1 MGNNGVRF
9 MANMNEFLLQYY
21 MQRRFNTMPPEVRA
35 QFDVYLAS
43 DDFRGN
49 MKDWK
54 SKLMHQDANGKWVEN
69 DLPDPND
76 ATGNF
81 FLDDKEWAKFFNAFQ
96 DAFREM
102 SASKDSFKDNA
113 KATSFLN
120 EYFGDPATHLF
131 ANAVANP
138 TAESLINGDFK
149 QFLTDH
155 RNGLEIYLKQWGL
168 VDSDFSYSDLLNGIS
183 SKKYNT
189 APDFQKKLKTVAQYI
204 TFYVQQPDFQ
214 QALGLR
220 GRQLPN
226 FTDIENGF
234 DTSTVNPNKLDYFK
248 RNYKSLLNTLVTDS
262 KVYDVFKLYD
272 HGKISKHL
280 EASVGKV
287 DYANADSKD
296 YVPPKRSDE
305 LTPWQHLKDNVKD
318 TWTDYMDKYIKLRG
332 DRLYFSNSAQLIFKA
347 LTGAKFKPTDGL
359 DKLLSSAGDIK
370 KNLMYKSP
378 RAVDHF
384 DWMNKTLGELKNTM
398 PKAFAGALKTGRQ
411 MKAIVSELV
420 IKAVRENKMD
430 EAKTAME
437 VLSVVKYGY
446 TTSKIMDAL
455 GNEKLSIF
463 SDGGL
468 SWNKNQAVQFV
479 TNAMDKSIKAA
490 FMGVGYLI
498 TMGGNAIRLNG
509 SKFNGK
515 TGRIKGARDTWI
527 ADNNAQR
534 AAAIAHRD
542 TENPIDE
549 AARTPFEGTLHTLN
563 TAGFNATTINAKK
576 VDRTNAKTDAENKKN
591 TYDTAQQAYDNNQYI
606 IDNDIN
612 LANQRTNLLNE
623 IATLRTDITAL
634 ENLLNNPAT
643 FASLPPATASALAS
657 QLMQKKTSKETEL
670 QAKDQQR
677 IQIDAERAANAA
689 AVNNARRAEPGLRTA
704 RDNAQ
709 RDYNAA
715 QTIFDD
721 LDAKINDYENATENL
736 KELNDRIQKRNDTVN
751 NWDDNHKDK
760 YRELMAY
767 WDMLET
773 GRDSHTGKM
782 YSWTPGSAKDK
793 QKNFNKKNPNTNLS
807 IADQIILD
815 NLNNY
820 QITA

>member
-1 MGNNGVRF
+1 MGKYGVRF

-81 FLDDKEWAKFFNAFQ
+81 FLDDKEWTKFFNAFQ

-214 QALGLR
+214 QALGLQ

-280 EASVGKV
+280 ETSVGKV
-287 DYANADSKD
+287 DYANTDSKD

-534 AAAIAHRD
+534 A
-542 TENPIDE
+542 
-549 AARTPFEGTLHTLN
+549 
-563 TAGFNATTINAKK
+563 
-576 VDRTNAKTDAENKKN
+576 V
-591 TYDTAQQAYDNNQYI
+591 AQQQKTANETQKTNLENNLTAMRNRGLTEQALDASIGQYRQ
-606 IDNDIN
+606 DISALNQN
-612 LANQRTNLLNE
+612 LENQIHNLEQWLAANQTHPDANAVANYLVQLQAGSNPAAPTVTDPAVQARVQN
-623 IATLRTDITAL
+623 ISQSRRDITAK
-634 ENLLNNPAT
+634 T
-643 FASLPPATASALAS
+643 K
-657 QLMQKKTSKETEL
+657 QMDRKIKKRQE
-670 QAKDQQR
+670 
-677 IQIDAERAANAA
+677 
-689 AVNNARRAEPGLRTA
+689 
-704 RDNAQ
+704 
-709 RDYNAA
+709 
-715 QTIFDD
+715 F
-721 LDAKINDYENATENL
+721 ENATQSIQM
-736 KELNDRIQKRNDTVN
+736 LNDQITKQNDVLN
-751 NWDDNHKDK
+751 NWDANHKDK

-815 NLNNY
+815 NLSNY

>member
-1 MGNNGVRF
+1 MDKYGVRF

-81 FLDDKEWAKFFNAFQ
+81 FLDDKEWTKFFNAFQ

-214 QALGLR
+214 QALGLQ

-534 AAAIAHRD
+534 AAAQQQK
-542 TENPIDE
+542 
-549 AARTPFEGTLHTLN
+549 
-563 TAGFNATTINAKK
+563 TANETQ
-576 VDRTNAKTDAENKKN
+576 KTDLENN
-591 TYDTAQQAYDNNQYI
+591 LTAMRNRGLTEQALDASIGQYRQDISALNQNLDNQVR
-606 IDNDIN
+606 N
-612 LANQRTNLLNE
+612 LEQWLAANQTHPDANAVANYLVQLQAGSNPAAPTVTDPAVQARVQN
-623 IATLRTDITAL
+623 ISQSRRDITAK
-634 ENLLNNPAT
+634 T
-643 FASLPPATASALAS
+643 K
-657 QLMQKKTSKETEL
+657 QMDRKIKKRQE
-670 QAKDQQR
+670 
-677 IQIDAERAANAA
+677 
-689 AVNNARRAEPGLRTA
+689 
-704 RDNAQ
+704 
-709 RDYNAA
+709 
-715 QTIFDD
+715 F
-721 LDAKINDYENATENL
+721 ENATQSIQM
-736 KELNDRIQKRNDTVN
+736 LNDQITKQNDVLN

-782 YSWTPGSAKDK
+782 YSWMPGSAKNK
-793 QKNFNKKNPNTNLS
+793 QKNFNKKNPTTNLS

>member
-1 MGNNGVRF
+1 MDKYGVRF

-35 QFDVYLAS
+35 QFNVYLAS

-81 FLDDKEWAKFFNAFQ
+81 FLDDKEWTKFFNAFQ

-214 QALGLR
+214 QALGLQ

-534 AAAIAHRD
+534 AVAQQQK
-542 TENPIDE
+542 
-549 AARTPFEGTLHTLN
+549 
-563 TAGFNATTINAKK
+563 TANETQ
-576 VDRTNAKTDAENKKN
+576 KTDLENN
-591 TYDTAQQAYDNNQYI
+591 LTAMRNRGLTEQALDASIGQYRQDISALNQNLDNQVR
-606 IDNDIN
+606 N
-612 LANQRTNLLNE
+612 LEQWLAANQTHPDANAVANYLVQLQAGSNPAAPAVTDPAVQARVQN
-623 IATLRTDITAL
+623 ISQSRRDITAK
-634 ENLLNNPAT
+634 T
-643 FASLPPATASALAS
+643 K
-657 QLMQKKTSKETEL
+657 QMDRKIKKRQE
-670 QAKDQQR
+670 
-677 IQIDAERAANAA
+677 
-689 AVNNARRAEPGLRTA
+689 
-704 RDNAQ
+704 
-709 RDYNAA
+709 
-715 QTIFDD
+715 F
-721 LDAKINDYENATENL
+721 ENATQSIQM
-736 KELNDRIQKRNDTVN
+736 LNDQITKQNDVLN

>member
-1 MGNNGVRF
+1 MGQYGVRF

-81 FLDDKEWAKFFNAFQ
+81 FLDDKEWTKFFNAFQ

-214 QALGLR
+214 QALGLQ

-534 AAAIAHRD
+534 AAAQQQK
-542 TENPIDE
+542 
-549 AARTPFEGTLHTLN
+549 
-563 TAGFNATTINAKK
+563 TANETQ
-576 VDRTNAKTDAENKKN
+576 KTDLENN
-591 TYDTAQQAYDNNQYI
+591 LTAMRNRGLTEQALDASIGQYRQDISALNQNLDNQVR
-606 IDNDIN
+606 N
-612 LANQRTNLLNE
+612 LEQWLAANQTHPDANAVANYLVQLQAGSNPAAPTVTDPAVQARVQN
-623 IATLRTDITAL
+623 ISQSRRDITAK
-634 ENLLNNPAT
+634 T
-643 FASLPPATASALAS
+643 K
-657 QLMQKKTSKETEL
+657 QMDRKIKKRQE
-670 QAKDQQR
+670 
-677 IQIDAERAANAA
+677 
-689 AVNNARRAEPGLRTA
+689 
-704 RDNAQ
+704 
-709 RDYNAA
+709 
-715 QTIFDD
+715 F
-721 LDAKINDYENATENL
+721 ENATQSIQM
-736 KELNDRIQKRNDTVN
+736 LNDQITKQNDVLN

-782 YSWTPGSAKDK
+782 YSWMPGSAKDK
-793 QKNFNKKNPNTNLS
+793 QKNFNKKNPTTNLS

>member
-1 MGNNGVRF
+1 MDKYGVRF

-35 QFDVYLAS
+35 QFNVYLAS

-81 FLDDKEWAKFFNAFQ
+81 FLDDKEWTKFFNAFQ

-214 QALGLR
+214 QALGLQ

-534 AAAIAHRD
+534 AAAQQQK
-542 TENPIDE
+542 
-549 AARTPFEGTLHTLN
+549 
-563 TAGFNATTINAKK
+563 TANETQ
-576 VDRTNAKTDAENKKN
+576 KTDLENN
-591 TYDTAQQAYDNNQYI
+591 LTAMRNRGLTEQALDASIGQYRQDISALNQNLDNQVR
-606 IDNDIN
+606 N
-612 LANQRTNLLNE
+612 LEQWLAANQTHPDANAVANYLVQLQAGSNPAAPTVTDPAVQARVQN
-623 IATLRTDITAL
+623 ISQSRRDITAK
-634 ENLLNNPAT
+634 T
-643 FASLPPATASALAS
+643 K
-657 QLMQKKTSKETEL
+657 QMDRKIKKRQE
-670 QAKDQQR
+670 
-677 IQIDAERAANAA
+677 
-689 AVNNARRAEPGLRTA
+689 
-704 RDNAQ
+704 
-709 RDYNAA
+709 
-715 QTIFDD
+715 F
-721 LDAKINDYENATENL
+721 ENATQSIQM
-736 KELNDRIQKRNDTVN
+736 LNDQITKQNDVLN

-782 YSWTPGSAKDK
+782 YSWMPGSAKDK
-793 QKNFNKKNPNTNLS
+793 QKNFNKKNPTTNLS

>member
-1 MGNNGVRF
+1 MSKYGARF

-214 QALGLR
+214 QALGLQ

-398 PKAFAGALKTGRQ
+398 PKAFAGALETGRQ
-411 MKAIVSELV
+411 MKAIVSELI

-534 AAAIAHRD
+534 AV
-542 TENPIDE
+542 TQQQK
-549 AARTPFEGTLHTLN
+549 
-563 TAGFNATTINAKK
+563 TANETQ
-576 VDRTNAKTDAENKKN
+576 KTDLENN
-591 TYDTAQQAYDNNQYI
+591 LTAMRNRGLTEQALDASIGQYRQDISALNQNLDNQVR
-606 IDNDIN
+606 N
-612 LANQRTNLLNE
+612 LEQWLAANQTHPDANAVANYLVQLQAGSNP
-623 IATLRTDITAL
+623 ATPTVTDPAVQARVQNISQSRRDITAK
-634 ENLLNNPAT
+634 T
-643 FASLPPATASALAS
+643 K
-657 QLMQKKTSKETEL
+657 QMDRKIKKRQE
-670 QAKDQQR
+670 
-677 IQIDAERAANAA
+677 
-689 AVNNARRAEPGLRTA
+689 
-704 RDNAQ
+704 
-709 RDYNAA
+709 
-715 QTIFDD
+715 F
-721 LDAKINDYENATENL
+721 ENATQSIQM
-736 KELNDRIQKRNDTVN
+736 LNDQITKQNDVLN
-751 NWDDNHKDK
+751 NWDANHKDK

-782 YSWTPGSAKDK
+782 YSWTLGSAKNK
-793 QKNFNKKNPNTNLS
+793 QKNFNKKNPTTNLS
-807 IADQIILD
+807 IADKIILD

>member
-1 MGNNGVRF
+1 MDKYGVRF

-214 QALGLR
+214 QALGLQ

-534 AAAIAHRD
+534 AVAQQQK
-542 TENPIDE
+542 
-549 AARTPFEGTLHTLN
+549 
-563 TAGFNATTINAKK
+563 TANETQ
-576 VDRTNAKTDAENKKN
+576 KTDLENN
-591 TYDTAQQAYDNNQYI
+591 LTAMRNRGLTEQALDASIGQYRQDISALNQNLDNQVR
-606 IDNDIN
+606 N
-612 LANQRTNLLNE
+612 LEQWLAANQTHPDANAVANYLVQLQAGSNP
-623 IATLRTDITAL
+623 AAPTVTDPAVQAQLQAVVNSQHDITV
-634 ENLLNNPAT
+634 
-643 FASLPPATASALAS
+643 
-657 QLMQKKTSKETEL
+657 KTK
-670 QAKDQQR
+670 QMNR
-677 IQIDAERAANAA
+677 
-689 AVNNARRAEPGLRTA
+689 
-704 RDNAQ
+704 
-709 RDYNAA
+709 
-715 QTIFDD
+715 
-721 LDAKINDYENATENL
+721 KITKRQEFENATQSIQM
-736 KELNDRIQKRNDTVN
+736 LNDQITKQNDVLN
-751 NWDDNHKDK
+751 NWDANHKDK

>member
-1 MGNNGVRF
+1 MDKYGVRF

-81 FLDDKEWAKFFNAFQ
+81 FLDDKEWTKFFNAFQ

-214 QALGLR
+214 QALGLQ

-527 ADNNAQR
+527 ADTNAQK
-534 AAAIAHRD
+534 
-542 TENPIDE
+542 
-549 AARTPFEGTLHTLN
+549 
-563 TAGFNATTINAKK
+563 TATQQQKTANETQ
-576 VDRTNAKTDAENKKN
+576 KTDLENN
-591 TYDTAQQAYDNNQYI
+591 LTAMRNRGLTEQALDASIGQYRQDISALNQ
-606 IDNDIN
+606 N
-612 LANQRTNLLNE
+612 LENQIHNLEQWLAANQTHPDANAVANYLVQLQAGSNPAAPTVTDPAVQARVQN
-623 IATLRTDITAL
+623 ISQSQRDIT
-634 ENLLNNPAT
+634 T
-643 FASLPPATASALAS
+643 KTK
-657 QLMQKKTSKETEL
+657 QMDRKIKKRQE
-670 QAKDQQR
+670 
-677 IQIDAERAANAA
+677 
-689 AVNNARRAEPGLRTA
+689 
-704 RDNAQ
+704 
-709 RDYNAA
+709 
-715 QTIFDD
+715 F
-721 LDAKINDYENATENL
+721 ENATQSIQM
-736 KELNDRIQKRNDTVN
+736 LNDQITKQNDVLN
-751 NWDDNHKDK
+751 NWDANHKDK

-782 YSWTPGSAKDK
+782 YSWTPGGAKDK

>member
-1 MGNNGVRF
+1 MGKYGVRF

-54 SKLMHQDANGKWVEN
+54 SKLMHQNANGKWVEN

-81 FLDDKEWAKFFNAFQ
+81 FLDDKEWTKFFNAFQ

-214 QALGLR
+214 QALGLQ

-280 EASVGKV
+280 ETSVGKV

-534 AAAIAHRD
+534 AAAQQQK
-542 TENPIDE
+542 
-549 AARTPFEGTLHTLN
+549 
-563 TAGFNATTINAKK
+563 TANETQ
-576 VDRTNAKTDAENKKN
+576 KTDLENN
-591 TYDTAQQAYDNNQYI
+591 LTAMRNRGLTEQALDASIGQYRQDISALNQNLDNQVR
-606 IDNDIN
+606 N
-612 LANQRTNLLNE
+612 LEQWLAANQTHPDANAVANYLVQLQAGSNPAAPTVTDPAVQARVQN
-623 IATLRTDITAL
+623 ISQSQRDIT
-634 ENLLNNPAT
+634 T
-643 FASLPPATASALAS
+643 KTK
-657 QLMQKKTSKETEL
+657 QMDRKIKKRQE
-670 QAKDQQR
+670 
-677 IQIDAERAANAA
+677 
-689 AVNNARRAEPGLRTA
+689 
-704 RDNAQ
+704 
-709 RDYNAA
+709 
-715 QTIFDD
+715 F
-721 LDAKINDYENATENL
+721 ENATQSIQM
-736 KELNDRIQKRNDTVN
+736 LNDQITKQNDVLN
-751 NWDDNHKDK
+751 NWDANHKDK

-815 NLNNY
+815 NLSNY

>member
-1 MGNNGVRF
+1 MDKYGVRF

-81 FLDDKEWAKFFNAFQ
+81 FLDDKEWTKFFNAFQ

-214 QALGLR
+214 QALGLQ

-534 AAAIAHRD
+534 AAAQQQK
-542 TENPIDE
+542 
-549 AARTPFEGTLHTLN
+549 
-563 TAGFNATTINAKK
+563 TANETQ
-576 VDRTNAKTDAENKKN
+576 KTDLENN
-591 TYDTAQQAYDNNQYI
+591 LTAMRNRGLTEQALDASIGQYRQDISALNQNLDNQVR
-606 IDNDIN
+606 N
-612 LANQRTNLLNE
+612 LEQWLAANQTHPDANAVANYLVQLQAGSNPAAPTVTDPAVQARVQN
-623 IATLRTDITAL
+623 ISQSRRDITAK
-634 ENLLNNPAT
+634 T
-643 FASLPPATASALAS
+643 K
-657 QLMQKKTSKETEL
+657 QMDRKIKKRQE
-670 QAKDQQR
+670 
-677 IQIDAERAANAA
+677 
-689 AVNNARRAEPGLRTA
+689 
-704 RDNAQ
+704 
-709 RDYNAA
+709 
-715 QTIFDD
+715 F
-721 LDAKINDYENATENL
+721 ENATQSIQM
-736 KELNDRIQKRNDTVN
+736 LNDQITKQNDVLN

-782 YSWTPGSAKDK
+782 YSWTPGSAKNK
-793 QKNFNKKNPNTNLS
+793 QKNFNKKNPTTNLS

>member
-1 MGNNGVRF
+1 MGKYGVRF

-54 SKLMHQDANGKWVEN
+54 SKLMHQNANGKWVEN

-81 FLDDKEWAKFFNAFQ
+81 FLDDKEWTKFFNAFQ

-214 QALGLR
+214 QALGLQ

-534 AAAIAHRD
+534 AAAQQQK
-542 TENPIDE
+542 
-549 AARTPFEGTLHTLN
+549 
-563 TAGFNATTINAKK
+563 TANETQ
-576 VDRTNAKTDAENKKN
+576 KTDLENN
-591 TYDTAQQAYDNNQYI
+591 LTAMRNRGLTEQALDASIGQYRQDISALNQNLDNQVR
-606 IDNDIN
+606 N
-612 LANQRTNLLNE
+612 LEQWLAANQTHPDANAVANYLVQLQAGSNPAAPTVTDPAVQARLQN
-623 IATLRTDITAL
+623 ISQSQRDIT
-634 ENLLNNPAT
+634 T
-643 FASLPPATASALAS
+643 KTK
-657 QLMQKKTSKETEL
+657 QMDRKIKKRQE
-670 QAKDQQR
+670 
-677 IQIDAERAANAA
+677 
-689 AVNNARRAEPGLRTA
+689 
-704 RDNAQ
+704 
-709 RDYNAA
+709 
-715 QTIFDD
+715 F
-721 LDAKINDYENATENL
+721 ENATQSIQM
-736 KELNDRIQKRNDTVN
+736 LNDQITKQNDVLN
-751 NWDDNHKDK
+751 NWDANHNDK

-815 NLNNY
+815 NLSNY

>member
-1 MGNNGVRF
+1 MGKYGVRF

-54 SKLMHQDANGKWVEN
+54 SKLMHQNANGKWVEN

-138 TAESLINGDFK
+138 TAEAQINGEFK
-149 QFLTDH
+149 TFLNNH

-214 QALGLR
+214 QALGLQ

-280 EASVGKV
+280 ETSVGKV

-534 AAAIAHRD
+534 AAAQQQK
-542 TENPIDE
+542 
-549 AARTPFEGTLHTLN
+549 
-563 TAGFNATTINAKK
+563 TANETQ
-576 VDRTNAKTDAENKKN
+576 KTDLENN
-591 TYDTAQQAYDNNQYI
+591 LTAMRNRGLTEQALDASIGQYRQDISALNQNLDNQVR
-606 IDNDIN
+606 N
-612 LANQRTNLLNE
+612 LEQWLAANQTHPDANAVANYLVQLQAGSNPAAPAVTDPAVQARVQN
-623 IATLRTDITAL
+623 ISQSRRDITAK
-634 ENLLNNPAT
+634 T
-643 FASLPPATASALAS
+643 K
-657 QLMQKKTSKETEL
+657 QMDRKIKKRQE
-670 QAKDQQR
+670 
-677 IQIDAERAANAA
+677 
-689 AVNNARRAEPGLRTA
+689 
-704 RDNAQ
+704 
-709 RDYNAA
+709 
-715 QTIFDD
+715 F
-721 LDAKINDYENATENL
+721 ENATQSIQM
-736 KELNDRIQKRNDTVN
+736 LNDQITKQNDVLN

-782 YSWTPGSAKDK
+782 YSWMPGSAKDK
-793 QKNFNKKNPNTNLS
+793 QKNFNKKNPTTNLS

>member
-1 MGNNGVRF
+1 MGKYGVRF

-81 FLDDKEWAKFFNAFQ
+81 FLDDKEWTKFFNAFQ

-214 QALGLR
+214 QALGLQ

-534 AAAIAHRD
+534 AAAQQQK
-542 TENPIDE
+542 
-549 AARTPFEGTLHTLN
+549 
-563 TAGFNATTINAKK
+563 TANETQ
-576 VDRTNAKTDAENKKN
+576 KTDLENN
-591 TYDTAQQAYDNNQYI
+591 LTAMRNRGLTEQALDASIGQYRQDISALNQNLDNQVR
-606 IDNDIN
+606 N
-612 LANQRTNLLNE
+612 LEQWLAANQTHPDANAVANYLVQLQAGSNPAAPTVTDPAVQARVQN
-623 IATLRTDITAL
+623 ISQSRRDITAK
-634 ENLLNNPAT
+634 T
-643 FASLPPATASALAS
+643 K
-657 QLMQKKTSKETEL
+657 QMDRKIKKRQE
-670 QAKDQQR
+670 
-677 IQIDAERAANAA
+677 
-689 AVNNARRAEPGLRTA
+689 
-704 RDNAQ
+704 
-709 RDYNAA
+709 
-715 QTIFDD
+715 F
-721 LDAKINDYENATENL
+721 ENATQSIQM
-736 KELNDRIQKRNDTVN
+736 LNDQITKQNDVLN

-782 YSWTPGSAKDK
+782 YSWMPGSAKDK
-793 QKNFNKKNPNTNLS
+793 QKNFNKKNPTTNLS

>member
-1 MGNNGVRF
+1 MDKYGVRF

-69 DLPDPND
+69 ALPDPND

-81 FLDDKEWAKFFNAFQ
+81 FLDDKEWTKFFNAFQ

-138 TAESLINGDFK
+138 TTESLINGDFK

-214 QALGLR
+214 QALGLQ

-534 AAAIAHRD
+534 AAAQQQK
-542 TENPIDE
+542 
-549 AARTPFEGTLHTLN
+549 
-563 TAGFNATTINAKK
+563 TANETQ
-576 VDRTNAKTDAENKKN
+576 KTDLENN
-591 TYDTAQQAYDNNQYI
+591 LTAMRNRGLTEQALDASIGQYRQDISALNQNLDNQVR
-606 IDNDIN
+606 N
-612 LANQRTNLLNE
+612 LEQWLAANQTHPDANAVANYLVQLQAGSNPAAPTVTDPAVQARVQN
-623 IATLRTDITAL
+623 ISQSRRDITAK
-634 ENLLNNPAT
+634 T
-643 FASLPPATASALAS
+643 K
-657 QLMQKKTSKETEL
+657 QMDRKIKKRQE
-670 QAKDQQR
+670 
-677 IQIDAERAANAA
+677 
-689 AVNNARRAEPGLRTA
+689 
-704 RDNAQ
+704 
-709 RDYNAA
+709 
-715 QTIFDD
+715 F
-721 LDAKINDYENATENL
+721 ENATQSIQM
-736 KELNDRIQKRNDTVN
+736 LNDQITKQNDVLN

-793 QKNFNKKNPNTNLS
+793 QKNFNKKNPTTNLS
-807 IADQIILD
+807 IADKIILD

>member
-1 MGNNGVRF
+1 
-9 MANMNEFLLQYY
+9 
-21 MQRRFNTMPPEVRA
+21 
-35 QFDVYLAS
+35 
-43 DDFRGN
+43 
-49 MKDWK
+49 
-54 SKLMHQDANGKWVEN
+54 
-69 DLPDPND
+69 
-76 ATGNF
+76 
-81 FLDDKEWAKFFNAFQ
+81 
-96 DAFREM
+96 
-102 SASKDSFKDNA
+102 
-113 KATSFLN
+113 
-120 EYFGDPATHLF
+120 
-131 ANAVANP
+131 
-138 TAESLINGDFK
+138 
-149 QFLTDH
+149 
-155 RNGLEIYLKQWGL
+155 
-168 VDSDFSYSDLLNGIS
+168 
-183 SKKYNT
+183 
-189 APDFQKKLKTVAQYI
+189 
-204 TFYVQQPDFQ
+204 
-214 QALGLR
+214 
-220 GRQLPN
+220 
-226 FTDIENGF
+226 
-234 DTSTVNPNKLDYFK
+234 
-248 RNYKSLLNTLVTDS
+248 
-262 KVYDVFKLYD
+262 
-272 HGKISKHL
+272 
-280 EASVGKV
+280 
-287 DYANADSKD
+287 
-296 YVPPKRSDE
+296 
-305 LTPWQHLKDNVKD
+305 
-318 TWTDYMDKYIKLRG
+318 MDKYIKLRG

-347 LTGAKFKPTDGL
+347 LTGTKFKPTDGL

-534 AAAIAHRD
+534 AVAIAHRD

-549 AARTPFEGTLHTLN
+549 AARIPFEGTLHTLN

-591 TYDTAQQAYDNNQYI
+591 TYDTAQQTYDNNQYI
-606 IDNDIN
+606 IDNDTN

-643 FASLPPATASALAS
+643 FATLPPATASALAS

-751 NWDDNHKDK
+751 NWDANHKDK

>member
-1 MGNNGVRF
+1 MGKYGVRF

-35 QFDVYLAS
+35 QFDVYLSS

-69 DLPDPND
+69 DLPDPNN

-81 FLDDKEWAKFFNAFQ
+81 FLDDKEWTKFFNAFQ

-280 EASVGKV
+280 ETSVGKV

-527 ADNNAQR
+527 ADNNAQK
-534 AAAIAHRD
+534 
-542 TENPIDE
+542 
-549 AARTPFEGTLHTLN
+549 
-563 TAGFNATTINAKK
+563 TATQQQKTANETQ
-576 VDRTNAKTDAENKKN
+576 KTDLENN
-591 TYDTAQQAYDNNQYI
+591 LTAMRNRGLTEQALDASIGQYRQDISALNQNLDNQVR
-606 IDNDIN
+606 N
-612 LANQRTNLLNE
+612 LEQWLAANQTHPDANAVANYLVQLQAGSNPAAPTVTDPAVQARVQN
-623 IATLRTDITAL
+623 ISQSRRDITAK
-634 ENLLNNPAT
+634 T
-643 FASLPPATASALAS
+643 K
-657 QLMQKKTSKETEL
+657 QMDRKIKKRQE
-670 QAKDQQR
+670 
-677 IQIDAERAANAA
+677 
-689 AVNNARRAEPGLRTA
+689 
-704 RDNAQ
+704 
-709 RDYNAA
+709 
-715 QTIFDD
+715 F
-721 LDAKINDYENATENL
+721 ENATQSIQM
-736 KELNDRIQKRNDTVN
+736 LNDQITKQNDVLN

>member
-1 MGNNGVRF
+1 MGKYGVRF

-81 FLDDKEWAKFFNAFQ
+81 FLDDKEWTKFFNAFQ

-214 QALGLR
+214 QALGLQ

-287 DYANADSKD
+287 DYANTDSKD

-490 FMGVGYLI
+490 FMGIGYLI

-534 AAAIAHRD
+534 AAAQQQK
-542 TENPIDE
+542 
-549 AARTPFEGTLHTLN
+549 
-563 TAGFNATTINAKK
+563 TANETQ
-576 VDRTNAKTDAENKKN
+576 KTDLENN
-591 TYDTAQQAYDNNQYI
+591 LTAMRNRGLTEQALDASIGQYRQDISALNQ
-606 IDNDIN
+606 N
-612 LANQRTNLLNE
+612 LENQIHNLEQWLAANQTHPDANAVANYLVQLQAGSNPAAPTVTDPAVQARVQN
-623 IATLRTDITAL
+623 ISQSQRDIT
-634 ENLLNNPAT
+634 T
-643 FASLPPATASALAS
+643 KTK
-657 QLMQKKTSKETEL
+657 QMDRKIKKRQE
-670 QAKDQQR
+670 
-677 IQIDAERAANAA
+677 
-689 AVNNARRAEPGLRTA
+689 
-704 RDNAQ
+704 
-709 RDYNAA
+709 
-715 QTIFDD
+715 F
-721 LDAKINDYENATENL
+721 ENATQSIQM
-736 KELNDRIQKRNDTVN
+736 LNDQITKQNDVLN
-751 NWDDNHKDK
+751 NWDANHKDK

-815 NLNNY
+815 NLSNY

>member
-69 DLPDPND
+69 ALPDPND

-81 FLDDKEWAKFFNAFQ
+81 FLDDKEWTKFFNAFQ

-214 QALGLR
+214 QALGLQ
-220 GRQLPN
+220 GPQLPN

-280 EASVGKV
+280 DASVGKV

-534 AAAIAHRD
+534 AAAQQQK
-542 TENPIDE
+542 
-549 AARTPFEGTLHTLN
+549 
-563 TAGFNATTINAKK
+563 TANETQ
-576 VDRTNAKTDAENKKN
+576 KTDLENN
-591 TYDTAQQAYDNNQYI
+591 LTAMRNRGLTEQALDASIGQYRQDISALNQNLDNQVR
-606 IDNDIN
+606 N
-612 LANQRTNLLNE
+612 LEQWLAANQTHPDANAVANYLVQLQAGSNPAAPAVTDPAVQARVQN
-623 IATLRTDITAL
+623 ISQSRRDITAK
-634 ENLLNNPAT
+634 T
-643 FASLPPATASALAS
+643 K
-657 QLMQKKTSKETEL
+657 QMDRKIKKRQE
-670 QAKDQQR
+670 
-677 IQIDAERAANAA
+677 
-689 AVNNARRAEPGLRTA
+689 
-704 RDNAQ
+704 
-709 RDYNAA
+709 
-715 QTIFDD
+715 F
-721 LDAKINDYENATENL
+721 ENATQSIQM
-736 KELNDRIQKRNDTVN
+736 LNDQITKQNDVLN
-751 NWDDNHKDK
+751 NWDANHKDK

-782 YSWTPGSAKDK
+782 YSWTPGSAKNK

>member
-1 MGNNGVRF
+1 
-9 MANMNEFLLQYY
+9 
-21 MQRRFNTMPPEVRA
+21 
-35 QFDVYLAS
+35 
-43 DDFRGN
+43 
-49 MKDWK
+49 
-54 SKLMHQDANGKWVEN
+54 
-69 DLPDPND
+69 
-76 ATGNF
+76 
-81 FLDDKEWAKFFNAFQ
+81 
-96 DAFREM
+96 
-102 SASKDSFKDNA
+102 
-113 KATSFLN
+113 
-120 EYFGDPATHLF
+120 
-131 ANAVANP
+131 
-138 TAESLINGDFK
+138 
-149 QFLTDH
+149 
-155 RNGLEIYLKQWGL
+155 
-168 VDSDFSYSDLLNGIS
+168 
-183 SKKYNT
+183 
-189 APDFQKKLKTVAQYI
+189 
-204 TFYVQQPDFQ
+204 
-214 QALGLR
+214 
-220 GRQLPN
+220 
-226 FTDIENGF
+226 
-234 DTSTVNPNKLDYFK
+234 
-248 RNYKSLLNTLVTDS
+248 
-262 KVYDVFKLYD
+262 
-272 HGKISKHL
+272 
-280 EASVGKV
+280 
-287 DYANADSKD
+287 
-296 YVPPKRSDE
+296 
-305 LTPWQHLKDNVKD
+305 
-318 TWTDYMDKYIKLRG
+318 MDKYIKLRG

-384 DWMNKTLGELKNTM
+384 DWINKTLGELKNTM

-527 ADNNAQR
+527 ADTNAQK
-534 AAAIAHRD
+534 
-542 TENPIDE
+542 
-549 AARTPFEGTLHTLN
+549 
-563 TAGFNATTINAKK
+563 TATQQQKTANETQ
-576 VDRTNAKTDAENKKN
+576 KTDLENN
-591 TYDTAQQAYDNNQYI
+591 LTAMRNRGLTEQALDASIGQYRQDISALNQNLDNQVR
-606 IDNDIN
+606 N
-612 LANQRTNLLNE
+612 LEQWLAANQTHPDANAVANYLVQLQAGSNPAAPTVTDPAVQARVQN
-623 IATLRTDITAL
+623 ISQSRRDITAK
-634 ENLLNNPAT
+634 T
-643 FASLPPATASALAS
+643 K
-657 QLMQKKTSKETEL
+657 QMDRKIKKRQE
-670 QAKDQQR
+670 
-677 IQIDAERAANAA
+677 
-689 AVNNARRAEPGLRTA
+689 
-704 RDNAQ
+704 
-709 RDYNAA
+709 
-715 QTIFDD
+715 F
-721 LDAKINDYENATENL
+721 ENATQSIQM
-736 KELNDRIQKRNDTVN
+736 LNDQITKQNDVLN
-751 NWDDNHKDK
+751 NWDANHKDK

>member
-1 MGNNGVRF
+1 MGQYGVRF

-81 FLDDKEWAKFFNAFQ
+81 FLDDKEWTKFFNAFQ

-280 EASVGKV
+280 ETSVGKV

-534 AAAIAHRD
+534 AAAQQQK
-542 TENPIDE
+542 
-549 AARTPFEGTLHTLN
+549 
-563 TAGFNATTINAKK
+563 TANETQ
-576 VDRTNAKTDAENKKN
+576 KTDLENN
-591 TYDTAQQAYDNNQYI
+591 LTAMRNRGLTEQALDASIGQYRQDISALNQNLDNQVR
-606 IDNDIN
+606 N
-612 LANQRTNLLNE
+612 LEQWLAANQTHPDANAVANYLVQLQAGSNPAAPTVTDPAVQARVQN
-623 IATLRTDITAL
+623 ISQSRRDITAK
-634 ENLLNNPAT
+634 T
-643 FASLPPATASALAS
+643 K
-657 QLMQKKTSKETEL
+657 QMDRKIKKRQE
-670 QAKDQQR
+670 
-677 IQIDAERAANAA
+677 
-689 AVNNARRAEPGLRTA
+689 
-704 RDNAQ
+704 
-709 RDYNAA
+709 
-715 QTIFDD
+715 F
-721 LDAKINDYENATENL
+721 ENATQSIQM
-736 KELNDRIQKRNDTVN
+736 LNDQITKQNDVLN

-782 YSWTPGSAKDK
+782 YSWMPGSAKDK
-793 QKNFNKKNPNTNLS
+793 QKNFNKKNPTTNLS

>member
-1 MGNNGVRF
+1 MDKYGVRF

-214 QALGLR
+214 QALGLQ

-534 AAAIAHRD
+534 AA
-542 TENPIDE
+542 TQQQK
-549 AARTPFEGTLHTLN
+549 
-563 TAGFNATTINAKK
+563 TANETQ
-576 VDRTNAKTDAENKKN
+576 KTDLENN
-591 TYDTAQQAYDNNQYI
+591 LTAMRNRGLTEQALDASIGQYRQDISALNQNLDNQVR
-606 IDNDIN
+606 N
-612 LANQRTNLLNE
+612 LEQWLAANQTHPDANAVANYLVQLQAGSNPAAPTVTDPAVQARVQN
-623 IATLRTDITAL
+623 ISQSRRDITAK
-634 ENLLNNPAT
+634 T
-643 FASLPPATASALAS
+643 K
-657 QLMQKKTSKETEL
+657 QMDRKIKKRQE
-670 QAKDQQR
+670 
-677 IQIDAERAANAA
+677 
-689 AVNNARRAEPGLRTA
+689 
-704 RDNAQ
+704 
-709 RDYNAA
+709 
-715 QTIFDD
+715 F
-721 LDAKINDYENATENL
+721 ENATQSIQM
-736 KELNDRIQKRNDTVN
+736 LNDQITKQNDVLN
-751 NWDDNHKDK
+751 NWDNNHKDK

>member
-1 MGNNGVRF
+1 MGKYGVRF

-54 SKLMHQDANGKWVEN
+54 SKLMHQNANGKWVEN

-81 FLDDKEWAKFFNAFQ
+81 FLDDKEWTKFFNAFQ

-214 QALGLR
+214 QALGLQV
-220 GRQLPN
+220 RQLPN

-411 MKAIVSELV
+411 MKAIVSELI

-534 AAAIAHRD
+534 AAAQQQK
-542 TENPIDE
+542 
-549 AARTPFEGTLHTLN
+549 
-563 TAGFNATTINAKK
+563 TANETQ
-576 VDRTNAKTDAENKKN
+576 KTDLENN
-591 TYDTAQQAYDNNQYI
+591 LTAMRNRGLTEQALDASIGQYRQDISALNQNLDNQVR
-606 IDNDIN
+606 N
-612 LANQRTNLLNE
+612 LEQWLAANQTHPDANAVANYLVQLQAGSNPAAPTVTDPAVQARVQN
-623 IATLRTDITAL
+623 ISQSRRDITAK
-634 ENLLNNPAT
+634 T
-643 FASLPPATASALAS
+643 K
-657 QLMQKKTSKETEL
+657 QMDRKIKKRQE
-670 QAKDQQR
+670 
-677 IQIDAERAANAA
+677 
-689 AVNNARRAEPGLRTA
+689 
-704 RDNAQ
+704 
-709 RDYNAA
+709 
-715 QTIFDD
+715 F
-721 LDAKINDYENATENL
+721 ENATQSIQM
-736 KELNDRIQKRNDTVN
+736 LNDQITKQNDVLN

-782 YSWTPGSAKDK
+782 YSWTPGSAKNK
-793 QKNFNKKNPNTNLS
+793 QKNFNKKNPTTNLS

-820 QITA
+820 QIAA

>member
-69 DLPDPND
+69 ALPDPND

-81 FLDDKEWAKFFNAFQ
+81 FLDDKEWTKFFNAFQ

-214 QALGLR
+214 QALGLQ

-280 EASVGKV
+280 ETSVGKV

-527 ADNNAQR
+527 ADNNAQK
-534 AAAIAHRD
+534 
-542 TENPIDE
+542 
-549 AARTPFEGTLHTLN
+549 
-563 TAGFNATTINAKK
+563 TATQQQKTANETQ
-576 VDRTNAKTDAENKKN
+576 KTDLENN
-591 TYDTAQQAYDNNQYI
+591 LTAMRNRGLTEQALDASIGQYRQDISALNQNLDNQVR
-606 IDNDIN
+606 N
-612 LANQRTNLLNE
+612 LEQWLAANQTHPDANAVANYLVQLQAGSNPAAPTVTDPAVQARVQN
-623 IATLRTDITAL
+623 ISQSRRDITAK
-634 ENLLNNPAT
+634 T
-643 FASLPPATASALAS
+643 K
-657 QLMQKKTSKETEL
+657 QMDRKIKKRQE
-670 QAKDQQR
+670 
-677 IQIDAERAANAA
+677 
-689 AVNNARRAEPGLRTA
+689 
-704 RDNAQ
+704 
-709 RDYNAA
+709 
-715 QTIFDD
+715 F
-721 LDAKINDYENATENL
+721 ENATQSIQM
-736 KELNDRIQKRNDTVN
+736 LNDQITKQNDVLN
-751 NWDDNHKDK
+751 NWDANHKDK

>member
-1 MGNNGVRF
+1 MGQYGVRF

-81 FLDDKEWAKFFNAFQ
+81 FLDDKEWTKFFNAFQ

-214 QALGLR
+214 QALGLQ

-534 AAAIAHRD
+534 AAAQQQK
-542 TENPIDE
+542 
-549 AARTPFEGTLHTLN
+549 
-563 TAGFNATTINAKK
+563 TANETQ
-576 VDRTNAKTDAENKKN
+576 KTDLENN
-591 TYDTAQQAYDNNQYI
+591 LTAMRNRGLTEQALDASIGQYRQDISALNQNLDNQVR
-606 IDNDIN
+606 N
-612 LANQRTNLLNE
+612 LEQWLAANQTHPDANAVANYLVQLQAGSNPAAPTVTDPAVQARVQN
-623 IATLRTDITAL
+623 ISQSRRDITAK
-634 ENLLNNPAT
+634 T
-643 FASLPPATASALAS
+643 K
-657 QLMQKKTSKETEL
+657 QMDRKIKKRQE
-670 QAKDQQR
+670 
-677 IQIDAERAANAA
+677 
-689 AVNNARRAEPGLRTA
+689 
-704 RDNAQ
+704 
-709 RDYNAA
+709 
-715 QTIFDD
+715 F
-721 LDAKINDYENATENL
+721 ENATQSIQM
-736 KELNDRIQKRNDTVN
+736 LNDQITKQNDVLN
-751 NWDDNHKDK
+751 NWDANHKDK

>member
-1 MGNNGVRF
+1 MGKYGVRF

-35 QFDVYLAS
+35 QFDVYLSS

-81 FLDDKEWAKFFNAFQ
+81 FLDDKEWTKFFNAFQ

-214 QALGLR
+214 QTLGLR

-280 EASVGKV
+280 ETSVGKV

-359 DKLLSSAGDIK
+359 DKLLSSASDIK

-527 ADNNAQR
+527 ADTNAQK
-534 AAAIAHRD
+534 
-542 TENPIDE
+542 
-549 AARTPFEGTLHTLN
+549 
-563 TAGFNATTINAKK
+563 TATQQQKTANETQ
-576 VDRTNAKTDAENKKN
+576 KTDLENN
-591 TYDTAQQAYDNNQYI
+591 LTAMRNRGLTEQALDASIGQYRQDISALNQNLDNQVR
-606 IDNDIN
+606 N
-612 LANQRTNLLNE
+612 LEQWLAANQTHPDANAVANYLVQLQAGSNPAAPTVTDPAVQARVQN
-623 IATLRTDITAL
+623 ISQSRRDITAK
-634 ENLLNNPAT
+634 T
-643 FASLPPATASALAS
+643 K
-657 QLMQKKTSKETEL
+657 QMDRKIKKRQE
-670 QAKDQQR
+670 
-677 IQIDAERAANAA
+677 
-689 AVNNARRAEPGLRTA
+689 
-704 RDNAQ
+704 
-709 RDYNAA
+709 
-715 QTIFDD
+715 F
-721 LDAKINDYENATENL
+721 ENATQSIQM
-736 KELNDRIQKRNDTVN
+736 LNDQITKQNDVLN
-751 NWDDNHKDK
+751 NWDANHKDK

>member
-1 MGNNGVRF
+1 MGKYGVRF

-54 SKLMHQDANGKWVEN
+54 SKLMHQNANGKWVEN

-81 FLDDKEWAKFFNAFQ
+81 FLDDKEWTKFFNAFQ

-214 QALGLR
+214 QALGLQ

-534 AAAIAHRD
+534 AAAQQQK
-542 TENPIDE
+542 
-549 AARTPFEGTLHTLN
+549 
-563 TAGFNATTINAKK
+563 TANETQ
-576 VDRTNAKTDAENKKN
+576 KTDLENN
-591 TYDTAQQAYDNNQYI
+591 LTAMRNRGLTEQALDASIGQYRQDISALNQNLDNQVR
-606 IDNDIN
+606 N
-612 LANQRTNLLNE
+612 LEQWLAANQTHPDANAVANYLVQLQAGSNPAAPTVTDPAVQARLQN
-623 IATLRTDITAL
+623 ISQSQRDIT
-634 ENLLNNPAT
+634 T
-643 FASLPPATASALAS
+643 KTK
-657 QLMQKKTSKETEL
+657 QMDRKIKKRQE
-670 QAKDQQR
+670 
-677 IQIDAERAANAA
+677 
-689 AVNNARRAEPGLRTA
+689 
-704 RDNAQ
+704 
-709 RDYNAA
+709 
-715 QTIFDD
+715 F
-721 LDAKINDYENATENL
+721 ENATQSIQM
-736 KELNDRIQKRNDTVN
+736 LNDQITKQNDVLN

-815 NLNNY
+815 NLSNY

>member
-1 MGNNGVRF
+1 MGKYGVRF

-54 SKLMHQDANGKWVEN
+54 SKLMHQNANGKWVEN

-534 AAAIAHRD
+534 AAAQQQK
-542 TENPIDE
+542 
-549 AARTPFEGTLHTLN
+549 
-563 TAGFNATTINAKK
+563 TANETQ
-576 VDRTNAKTDAENKKN
+576 KTDLENN
-591 TYDTAQQAYDNNQYI
+591 LTAMRNRGLTEQALDASIGQYRQDISALNQNLDNQVR
-606 IDNDIN
+606 N
-612 LANQRTNLLNE
+612 LEQWLAANQTHPDANAVANYLVQLQAGSNPAAPTVTDPAVQARVQN
-623 IATLRTDITAL
+623 ISQSRRDITAK
-634 ENLLNNPAT
+634 T
-643 FASLPPATASALAS
+643 K
-657 QLMQKKTSKETEL
+657 QMDRKIKKRQE
-670 QAKDQQR
+670 
-677 IQIDAERAANAA
+677 
-689 AVNNARRAEPGLRTA
+689 
-704 RDNAQ
+704 
-709 RDYNAA
+709 
-715 QTIFDD
+715 F
-721 LDAKINDYENATENL
+721 ENATQSIQM
-736 KELNDRIQKRNDTVN
+736 LNDQITKQNDVLN

-782 YSWTPGSAKDK
+782 YSWMPGSAKDK
-793 QKNFNKKNPNTNLS
+793 QKNFNKKNPTTNLS

>member
-1 MGNNGVRF
+1 MGKYGVRF

-81 FLDDKEWAKFFNAFQ
+81 FLDDKEWTKFFNAFQ

-214 QALGLR
+214 QALGLQ

-280 EASVGKV
+280 ETSVGKV
-287 DYANADSKD
+287 DYANTDSKD

-534 AAAIAHRD
+534 A
-542 TENPIDE
+542 
-549 AARTPFEGTLHTLN
+549 
-563 TAGFNATTINAKK
+563 
-576 VDRTNAKTDAENKKN
+576 V
-591 TYDTAQQAYDNNQYI
+591 AQQQKTANETQKTNLENNLTAMRNRGLTEQALDASIGQYRQ
-606 IDNDIN
+606 DISALNQN
-612 LANQRTNLLNE
+612 LENQIHNLEQWLAANQTHPDANAVANYLVQLQAGSNPAAPTVTDPAVQARVQN
-623 IATLRTDITAL
+623 ISQSRRDIT
-634 ENLLNNPAT
+634 T
-643 FASLPPATASALAS
+643 KTK
-657 QLMQKKTSKETEL
+657 QMDRKIKKRQE
-670 QAKDQQR
+670 
-677 IQIDAERAANAA
+677 
-689 AVNNARRAEPGLRTA
+689 
-704 RDNAQ
+704 
-709 RDYNAA
+709 
-715 QTIFDD
+715 F
-721 LDAKINDYENATENL
+721 ENATQSIQM
-736 KELNDRIQKRNDTVN
+736 LNDQITKQNDVLN
-751 NWDDNHKDK
+751 NWDANHKDK

>member
-1 MGNNGVRF
+1 MGQYGVRF

-81 FLDDKEWAKFFNAFQ
+81 FLDDKEWTKFFNAFQ

-214 QALGLR
+214 QALGLQ

-527 ADNNAQR
+527 ADNNAQK
-534 AAAIAHRD
+534 
-542 TENPIDE
+542 
-549 AARTPFEGTLHTLN
+549 
-563 TAGFNATTINAKK
+563 TATQQQKTANEMQ
-576 VDRTNAKTDAENKKN
+576 KTDLENN
-591 TYDTAQQAYDNNQYI
+591 LTAMRNRGLTEQALDASIGQYRQDISALNQNLDNQVR
-606 IDNDIN
+606 N
-612 LANQRTNLLNE
+612 LEQWLAANQTHPDANAVANYLVQLQAGSNPAAPTVTDPAVQARVQN
-623 IATLRTDITAL
+623 ISQSRRDITAK
-634 ENLLNNPAT
+634 T
-643 FASLPPATASALAS
+643 K
-657 QLMQKKTSKETEL
+657 QMDRKIKKRQE
-670 QAKDQQR
+670 
-677 IQIDAERAANAA
+677 
-689 AVNNARRAEPGLRTA
+689 
-704 RDNAQ
+704 
-709 RDYNAA
+709 
-715 QTIFDD
+715 F
-721 LDAKINDYENATENL
+721 ENATQSIQM
-736 KELNDRIQKRNDTVN
+736 LNDQITKQNDVLN

-782 YSWTPGSAKDK
+782 YSWMPGSAKDK
-793 QKNFNKKNPNTNLS
+793 QKNFNKKNPTTNLS

>member
-1 MGNNGVRF
+1 MGKYGVRF

-81 FLDDKEWAKFFNAFQ
+81 FLDDKEWTKFFNAFQ

-214 QALGLR
+214 QALGLQ

-534 AAAIAHRD
+534 AVAQQQK
-542 TENPIDE
+542 
-549 AARTPFEGTLHTLN
+549 
-563 TAGFNATTINAKK
+563 TANETQ
-576 VDRTNAKTDAENKKN
+576 KTDLENN
-591 TYDTAQQAYDNNQYI
+591 LTAMRNRGLTEQALDASIGQYRQDISALNQNLDNQVR
-606 IDNDIN
+606 N
-612 LANQRTNLLNE
+612 LEQWLAANQTHPDANAVANYLVQLQAGSNPAAPTVTDPAVQAQVQNISQSR
-623 IATLRTDITAL
+623 RDITAK
-634 ENLLNNPAT
+634 T
-643 FASLPPATASALAS
+643 K
-657 QLMQKKTSKETEL
+657 QMDRKIKKRQE
-670 QAKDQQR
+670 
-677 IQIDAERAANAA
+677 
-689 AVNNARRAEPGLRTA
+689 
-704 RDNAQ
+704 
-709 RDYNAA
+709 
-715 QTIFDD
+715 F
-721 LDAKINDYENATENL
+721 ENATQSIQM
-736 KELNDRIQKRNDTVN
+736 LNDQITKQNDVLN
-751 NWDDNHKDK
+751 NWDANHKDK

>member
-1 MGNNGVRF
+1 MDKYGVRF

-81 FLDDKEWAKFFNAFQ
+81 FLDDKEWTKFFNAFQ

-534 AAAIAHRD
+534 AAAQQQK
-542 TENPIDE
+542 
-549 AARTPFEGTLHTLN
+549 
-563 TAGFNATTINAKK
+563 TANETQ
-576 VDRTNAKTDAENKKN
+576 KTDLENN
-591 TYDTAQQAYDNNQYI
+591 LTAMRNRGLTEQALDASIGQYRQDISALNQNLDNQVR
-606 IDNDIN
+606 N
-612 LANQRTNLLNE
+612 LEQWLAANQTHPDANAVANYLVQLQAGSNPAAPTVTDPAVQARVQN
-623 IATLRTDITAL
+623 ISQSRRDITAK
-634 ENLLNNPAT
+634 T
-643 FASLPPATASALAS
+643 K
-657 QLMQKKTSKETEL
+657 QMDRKIKKRQE
-670 QAKDQQR
+670 
-677 IQIDAERAANAA
+677 
-689 AVNNARRAEPGLRTA
+689 
-704 RDNAQ
+704 
-709 RDYNAA
+709 
-715 QTIFDD
+715 F
-721 LDAKINDYENATENL
+721 ENATQSIQM
-736 KELNDRIQKRNDTVN
+736 LNDQITKQNDVLN

-782 YSWTPGSAKDK
+782 YSWMPGSAKDK
-793 QKNFNKKNPNTNLS
+793 QKNFNKKNPTTNLS

>member
-1 MGNNGVRF
+1 

-35 QFDVYLAS
+35 QFDVYLSS

-81 FLDDKEWAKFFNAFQ
+81 FLDDKEWTKFFNAFQ

-214 QALGLR
+214 QALGLQ

-534 AAAIAHRD
+534 AA
-542 TENPIDE
+542 TQQQK
-549 AARTPFEGTLHTLN
+549 
-563 TAGFNATTINAKK
+563 TANETQ
-576 VDRTNAKTDAENKKN
+576 KTDLENN
-591 TYDTAQQAYDNNQYI
+591 LTAMRNRGLTEQALDASIGQYRQDISALNQNLDNQVR
-606 IDNDIN
+606 N
-612 LANQRTNLLNE
+612 LEQWLAANQTHPDANAVANYLVQLQAGSNPAAPTVTDPAVQARVQN
-623 IATLRTDITAL
+623 ISQSQRDITAK
-634 ENLLNNPAT
+634 T
-643 FASLPPATASALAS
+643 K
-657 QLMQKKTSKETEL
+657 QMDRKIKKRQE
-670 QAKDQQR
+670 
-677 IQIDAERAANAA
+677 
-689 AVNNARRAEPGLRTA
+689 
-704 RDNAQ
+704 
-709 RDYNAA
+709 
-715 QTIFDD
+715 F
-721 LDAKINDYENATENL
+721 ENATQSIQM
-736 KELNDRIQKRNDTVN
+736 LNDQITKQNDVLN
-751 NWDDNHKDK
+751 NWDANHKDK

>member
-1 MGNNGVRF
+1 MDKYGVRF

-81 FLDDKEWAKFFNAFQ
+81 FLDDKEWTKFFNAFQ

-214 QALGLR
+214 QALGLQ

-534 AAAIAHRD
+534 AAAQQQK
-542 TENPIDE
+542 
-549 AARTPFEGTLHTLN
+549 
-563 TAGFNATTINAKK
+563 TANETQ
-576 VDRTNAKTDAENKKN
+576 KTDLENN
-591 TYDTAQQAYDNNQYI
+591 LTAMRNRGLTEQALDASIGQYRQDISALNQNLDNQVR
-606 IDNDIN
+606 N
-612 LANQRTNLLNE
+612 LEQWLAANQTHPDANAVANYLVQLQAGSNPAAPTVTDPAVQARVQN
-623 IATLRTDITAL
+623 ISQSRRDITAK
-634 ENLLNNPAT
+634 T
-643 FASLPPATASALAS
+643 K
-657 QLMQKKTSKETEL
+657 QMDRKIKKRQE
-670 QAKDQQR
+670 
-677 IQIDAERAANAA
+677 
-689 AVNNARRAEPGLRTA
+689 
-704 RDNAQ
+704 
-709 RDYNAA
+709 
-715 QTIFDD
+715 F
-721 LDAKINDYENATENL
+721 ENATQSIQM
-736 KELNDRIQKRNDTVN
+736 LNDQITKQNDVLN

-782 YSWTPGSAKDK
+782 YSWMPGSAKDK
-793 QKNFNKKNPNTNLS
+793 QKNFNKKNPTTNLS